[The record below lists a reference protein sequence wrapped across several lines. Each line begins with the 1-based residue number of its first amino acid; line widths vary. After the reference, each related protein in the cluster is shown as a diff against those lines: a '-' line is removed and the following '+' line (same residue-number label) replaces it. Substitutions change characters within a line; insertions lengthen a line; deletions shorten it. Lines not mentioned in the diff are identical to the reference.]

1 MGAGQSQANAMS
13 VRHQSQ
19 KILQSRFDIVWQRLD
34 DAGEQQ
40 LVTPNG
46 HRFTAL
52 ASQRKRAL
60 EDQDPR
66 FIAVKQRG
74 QEFARIYPCCWGHTT
89 NCYGTRIGGYSDG
102 LDAWAKGLMI
112 TKESLT
118 LKPNDEVVHML
129 GRLLN
134 SEELDYDQACI
145 HLPKEPGVYLIYDR
159 KQKKYIYAGK
169 TLDIQKRI
177 RQHAHHQ
184 NKSGRFSSQPIQKG
198 LIDKNRCADSR
209 EAQKYL
215 SMNCTVKHLVVPDEK
230 QRKYPW
236 KKRSLLEHYAIC
248 VIEPEY
254 NISGEF
260 EH

>member
-1 MGAGQSQANAMS
+1 MS

-19 KILQSRFDIVWQRLD
+19 KLLQSRFDIVWQRLD
-34 DAGEQQ
+34 DTGEQQ
-40 LVTPNG
+40 LVTPDG
-46 HRFTAL
+46 HKFIAL
-52 ASQRKRAL
+52 ASRRKRTL

-89 NCYGTRIGGYSDG
+89 NCHGTRIGGYSDG

-112 TKESLT
+112 SKESLT

-129 GRLLN
+129 GKLLN
-134 SEELDYDQACI
+134 SEELDYEQACL
-145 HLPKEPGVYLIYDR
+145 HLPKEPGVYLVYDR

-169 TLDIQKRI
+169 ALDIQKRI
-177 RQHAHHQ
+177 RQHAQHQ
-184 NKSGRFSSQPIQKG
+184 NRLFGFSSQPIQKG
-198 LIDKNRCADSR
+198 LIDKKLCADSS

-215 SMNCTVKHLVVPDEK
+215 SINCAVRYLVVPDEK
-230 QRKYPW
+230 QRKQPW

-254 NISGEF
+254 NFSGEL

>member
-1 MGAGQSQANAMS
+1 MS
-13 VRHQSQ
+13 AKHQSQ
-19 KILQSRFDIVWQRLD
+19 KLLQSRFDIVWQRLN

-40 LVTPNG
+40 LVTPDG
-46 HRFTAL
+46 HKFMAL
-52 ASQRKRAL
+52 ASRRKRAL

-89 NCYGTRIGGYSDG
+89 NCHGTRIGGYSDG
-102 LDAWAKGLMI
+102 LDAWAKGMMI
-112 TKESLT
+112 SKESLT
-118 LKPNDEVVHML
+118 LKPSDEVIYL
-129 GRLLN
+129 LSKLLN
-134 SEELDYDQACI
+134 SEELDYDQACL
-145 HLPKEPGVYLIYDR
+145 HLPTKPGVYLIYDR

-169 TLDIQKRI
+169 ALDIQKRI
-177 RQHAHHQ
+177 QQHAQHQ
-184 NKSGRFSSQPIQKG
+184 NWPARFTSQPIQKW
-198 LIDKNRCADSR
+198 LIDKKLCVDSR
-209 EAQKYL
+209 QAIEYL
-215 SMNCTVKHLVVPDEK
+215 YVNCTVKYLVVPDEK
-230 QRKYPW
+230 QRKQPW

>member
-1 MGAGQSQANAMS
+1 MS

-19 KILQSRFDIVWQRLD
+19 KLLQSRFDIVWQRLD

-40 LVTPNG
+40 LVTPDG
-46 HRFTAL
+46 HKFIAL
-52 ASQRKRAL
+52 ASRRKRTL
-60 EDQDPR
+60 DDQDPR

-89 NCYGTRIGGYSDG
+89 NCHGTRIGGYSDG

-112 TKESLT
+112 SRESLT
-118 LKPNDEVVHML
+118 LKPVDEVVHL
-129 GRLLN
+129 LSRLLN
-134 SEELDYDQACI
+134 SAELDYEQACVY
-145 HLPKEPGVYLIYDR
+145 LPKKPGVYLVYDR
-159 KQKKYIYAGK
+159 KQKKYIYAGRA
-169 TLDIQKRI
+169 LDIQKRI

-184 NKSGRFSSQPIQKG
+184 NMLTGFSGQPIQKG
-198 LIDKNRCADSR
+198 LIDEKLCADSS

-215 SMNCTVKHLVVPDEK
+215 SANCTVRHLVVPDET
-230 QRKYPW
+230 QRKQPW
-236 KKRSLLEHYAIC
+236 KRRALLEHYAIC

-254 NISGEF
+254 NISGEL

>member
-1 MGAGQSQANAMS
+1 MG

-19 KILQSRFDIVWQRLD
+19 KLLQSRFDIVWQRLD

-40 LVTPNG
+40 MVTPDG
-46 HRFTAL
+46 HKFTAL
-52 ASQRKRAL
+52 ASRRKRTSA
-60 EDQDPR
+60 DDPR
-66 FIAVKQRG
+66 YIRVKQRG

-89 NCYGTRIGGYSDG
+89 NCNGTRIGGYSDG

-112 TKESLT
+112 SQESLT
-118 LKPNDEVVHML
+118 LKPNDEVIHLL
-129 GRLLN
+129 GKLLN
-134 SEELDYDQACI
+134 SEELDYDDACL
-145 HLPKEPGVYLIYDR
+145 HLPDKPGVYLIYDR

-169 TLDIQKRI
+169 AMDIQKRI

-184 NKSGRFSSQPIQKG
+184 NRLFGFPGQPIQKR
-198 LIDKNRCADSR
+198 LIDEKRCADSS

-215 SMNCTVKHLVVPDEK
+215 SANCTVRYLVVLDEK
-230 QRKYPW
+230 QRKQPW
-236 KKRSLLEHYAIC
+236 KKRSLLEYYAIC

-254 NISGEF
+254 NFSGES

>member
-1 MGAGQSQANAMS
+1 MS

-46 HRFTAL
+46 HKFTAL
-52 ASQRKRAL
+52 ASQRKRTL

-112 TKESLT
+112 SKDSLT

-129 GRLLN
+129 GKLLN

-159 KQKKYIYAGK
+159 KQKKYIYVGK

-184 NKSGRFSSQPIQKG
+184 NKPARFSSQPIQKG
-198 LIDKNRCADSR
+198 LIDKKRCADSS

-215 SMNCTVKHLVVPDEK
+215 SANCTVRHLVVLDER
-230 QRKYPW
+230 QRKQPW

-254 NISGEF
+254 NFSGEF

>member
-1 MGAGQSQANAMS
+1 MS

-19 KILQSRFDIVWQRLD
+19 KLLQSRFDIVWQRLD

-40 LVTPNG
+40 MVTPDG
-46 HRFTAL
+46 HKFTAR
-52 ASQRKRAL
+52 ASRRKRTP

-89 NCYGTRIGGYSDG
+89 NCHGTRIGGYSDG

-112 TKESLT
+112 SKESLT
-118 LKPNDEVVHML
+118 LKPNDEVIHLL
-129 GRLLN
+129 GKLLN
-134 SEELDYDQACI
+134 SEELDYDRACL
-145 HLPKEPGVYLIYDR
+145 HLPKEPGVYLVYDR

-169 TLDIQKRI
+169 ALDMQKRI
-177 RQHAHHQ
+177 RQHAQHQ
-184 NKSGRFSSQPIQKG
+184 NRLFGFSSQPIQKR
-198 LIDKNRCADSR
+198 LIEEKRCADSG
-209 EAQKYL
+209 EALEYL
-215 SMNCTVKHLVVPDEK
+215 SMNCTVKHLVVLDEK
-230 QRKYPW
+230 QRKQPW
-236 KKRSLLEHYAIC
+236 KKRALLEHYAIC

-254 NISGEF
+254 NFPGEF

>member
-1 MGAGQSQANAMS
+1 MS
-13 VRHQSQ
+13 IGHQSQ
-19 KILQSRFDIVWQRLD
+19 KLLQSRFDIVWQRLD

-40 LVTPNG
+40 MITPDG
-46 HRFTAL
+46 HKFMAL
-52 ASQRKRAL
+52 ASRRKRTP
-60 EDQDPR
+60 EGQDPR
-66 FIAVKQRG
+66 FIRVKQRG

-89 NCYGTRIGGYSDG
+89 NCHGTRIGGYSDG
-102 LDAWAKGLMI
+102 LDAWAKGMMI

-118 LKPNDEVVHML
+118 LKPNDEVIHLL

-134 SEELDYDQACI
+134 SEELDYDRACL
-145 HLPKEPGVYLIYDR
+145 HLPKKPGVYLVYDR

-177 RQHAHHQ
+177 RQHAQRQ
-184 NKSGRFSSQPIQKG
+184 NRLFGFSSQPIQKG
-198 LIDKNRCADSR
+198 LIDEKRCGSS

-215 SMNCTVKHLVVPDEK
+215 SANCTVRYLVVLDEK
-230 QRKYPW
+230 QRKQPW

-254 NISGEF
+254 NFPSEP

>member
-1 MGAGQSQANAMS
+1 MS

-19 KILQSRFDIVWQRLD
+19 KLLQSRFDIVWQRLD

-40 LVTPNG
+40 MVTPDG
-46 HRFTAL
+46 HKFMAR

-89 NCYGTRIGGYSDG
+89 NCHGTRIGGYSDG
-102 LDAWAKGLMI
+102 LDAWTKGLMI
-112 TKESLT
+112 SRESLT
-118 LKPNDEVVHML
+118 LKPIDEVVYLL
-129 GRLLN
+129 GKLLN
-134 SEELDYDQACI
+134 SEELDYEQAGE
-145 HLPKEPGVYLIYDR
+145 HLPPKPGVYLVYDR

-169 TLDIQKRI
+169 ALDIQKKI
-177 RQHAHHQ
+177 RQHAQHQ
-184 NKSGRFSSQPIQKG
+184 NWPARFTSQPIQKW
-198 LIDKNRCADSR
+198 LIDKKLCADSR
-209 EAQKYL
+209 QAIEYL
-215 SMNCTVKHLVVPDEK
+215 YMNCTVKYLVVPDEK
-230 QRKYPW
+230 QRKQPS
-236 KKRSLLEHYAIC
+236 KRRSLLEHYAIC

>member
-1 MGAGQSQANAMS
+1 MS

-19 KILQSRFDIVWQRLD
+19 KLLQSRFDIVWQRLD

-40 LVTPNG
+40 MVTPDG
-46 HRFTAL
+46 HKFIAL
-52 ASQRKRAL
+52 ASRRKRTP
-60 EDQDPR
+60 EGQDPR
-66 FIAVKQRG
+66 FIRVKQRG

-89 NCYGTRIGGYSDG
+89 NCNGTRIGGYSDG

-112 TKESLT
+112 SKESLT
-118 LKPNDEVVHML
+118 LKPSGEVIHLL
-129 GRLLN
+129 GKLLN
-134 SEELDYDQACI
+134 SEEIDYDRACL
-145 HLPKEPGVYLIYDR
+145 HLPKKPGVYLVYDR

-177 RQHAHHQ
+177 RQHAQRQ
-184 NKSGRFSSQPIQKG
+184 NRLFGSSIPPIQKE
-198 LIDKNRCADSR
+198 LIDKKLCADSG
-209 EAQKYL
+209 EARKYL
-215 SMNCTVKHLVVPDEK
+215 SANCTVRHLVVLDEK
-230 QRKYPW
+230 QRKQPW

-254 NISGEF
+254 NISEEL

>member
-1 MGAGQSQANAMS
+1 MS

-19 KILQSRFDIVWQRLD
+19 KILQSRFDIVWKRLD
-34 DAGEQQ
+34 DVGEQQ

-46 HRFTAL
+46 HKFTAL
-52 ASQRKRAL
+52 ASQRKRSL

-66 FIAVKQRG
+66 FIEVKQRG

-102 LDAWAKGLMI
+102 LDSWAKGLMI

-118 LKPNDEVVHML
+118 LKPNDEVIHL
-129 GRLLN
+129 LSKLLN
-134 SEELDYDQACI
+134 SEELDYEQACG
-145 HLPKEPGVYLIYDR
+145 HLPTKPGVYLIYDR
-159 KQKKYIYAGK
+159 KQKKCIYVGR
-169 TLDIQKRI
+169 TMDIQKRI
-177 RQHAHHQ
+177 RQHAQHQ
-184 NKSGRFSSQPIQKG
+184 NRLFGFSSQPIQKG
-198 LIDKNRCADSR
+198 LIDKKLCADSS

-215 SMNCTVKHLVVPDEK
+215 SANCTVKYLVVPDEK
-230 QRKYPW
+230 QRKQPW

>member
-1 MGAGQSQANAMS
+1 MGAKH
-13 VRHQSQ
+13 RSQ
-19 KILQSRFDIVWQRLD
+19 KLLQSRFDIVWQRLD

-40 LVTPNG
+40 MVTPDG
-46 HRFTAL
+46 HRFIAL
-52 ASQRKRAL
+52 ASRRKRTP
-60 EDQDPR
+60 EGQDPR

-89 NCYGTRIGGYSDG
+89 NCNGTRIGGYSDG

-112 TKESLT
+112 SKESLT
-118 LKPNDEVVHML
+118 LKPNDEVIYLL
-129 GRLLN
+129 GKLLN
-134 SEELDYDQACI
+134 SEELDYDRACQHI
-145 HLPKEPGVYLIYDR
+145 PKEPGVYLVYDR

-169 TLDIQKRI
+169 ALDIQKGI
-177 RQHAHHQ
+177 KQHAQHQ
-184 NKSGRFSSQPIQKG
+184 NRLFGSSIIPPIQKG
-198 LIDKNRCADSR
+198 LIDSKHCADWS

-215 SMNCTVKHLVVPDEK
+215 SANCTVRHLVVPDEK
-230 QRKYPW
+230 QRKQPW
-236 KKRSLLEHYAIC
+236 KKRSLLEHYTIC